1 MWVII
6 LMGLCLNTALPGTS
20 VSSVTIRIIINIT
33 QKEASLAQWDVLY
46 LPLDQEREKKLD
58 IFSEPVP
65 MYLFS
70 SSL

>member
-1 MWVII
+1 
-6 LMGLCLNTALPGTS
+6 MGLCLNTALPGTS